1 MRFDIKED
9 GKRILMVCVASLIMA
24 LNIKTFVKTGGLF
37 PGGATGLTIL
47 IQRSARM
54 FFHIE
59 VPYTLVNVIL
69 NAIRWSIRS
78 VLIPTAVMDVDLL
91 CCIRFIIGISVRQA
105 QRNLPGLRKMYG
117 KFREMDVPMKRW
129 LKLA

>member
-1 MRFDIKED
+1 
-9 GKRILMVCVASLIMA
+9 
-24 LNIKTFVKTGGLF
+24 
-37 PGGATGLTIL
+37 
-47 IQRSARM
+47 M

-117 KFREMDVPMKRW
+117 KFQEMDVPMKRW